1 MWHWVSK
8 IVDWMG
14 DHKLAT
20 GAIAATVGYVAVS
33 KSASA
38 APLTTNPLPGSRS
51 AQLLPNGGIQSG
63 DGKVVPPPQISN
75 TSNTVLQVT
84 TKDEGA
90 AGALRARA
98 KADVD
103 QQGNPLSDIVGYWP
117 KDGLVKLL
125 DPGPNGVMVFVEGPG
140 ILGQG
145 GDVVQLRAW
154 AYKGFLQPAN

>member
-1 MWHWVSK
+1 MWGWLHK
-8 IVDWMG
+8 MIEWMG

-38 APLTTNPLPGSRS
+38 APLTNPLPGSKGAS
-51 AQLLPNGGIQSG
+51 LLPNGGIQSG
-63 DGKVVPPPQISN
+63 DGKVVPPPEISN
-75 TSNTVLQVT
+75 TANTVLQVT
-84 TKDEGA
+84 THDEGA

-103 QQGNPLSDIVGYWP
+103 GQGNPISDIVGYWP

-145 GDVVQLRAW
+145 GDTVTLRAW
-154 AYKGFLQPAN
+154 AAKAFLQPAN